1 MKKNSLIFAIFIFPF
16 FIWNNSYAADGSFHL
31 DNAKIDLN
39 DQHSLQRGARN
50 FINYCLNCHS
60 ANYMRYN
67 RLQDIGLSEDEI
79 KKNLLF
85 TADKSGEL
93 MNISMDSVE
102 AKKWFGANPPNLTVT
117 ARSRGKDWIYTYLR
131 TFYVDDSRELGW
143 NNLVYPNAAMPHV
156 LWELQGTQVYK
167 DNHLSLLKA
176 GILSEQEYDQFVLD
190 TTNYMVFMAEPAKL
204 VRHKIGY
211 FVLGFLVILLI
222 LVINLKREFW
232 KDIK

>member
-1 MKKNSLIFAIFIFPF
+1 MKKNSLILAILLFPF

-31 DNAKIDLN
+31 DNAKIDLD
-39 DQHSLQRGARN
+39 DQQSLQRGARN

-93 MNISMDSVE
+93 MNISMDNVE

-131 TFYVDDSRELGW
+131 TFYIDDSRELGW

-176 GILSEQEYDQFVLD
+176 GVLSEQEYDQFVLD

>member
-1 MKKNSLIFAIFIFPF
+1 MKKNSLILAILLFPF

-31 DNAKIDLN
+31 DNAKIDLD
-39 DQHSLQRGARN
+39 DQQSLQRGARN

-93 MNISMDSVE
+93 MNISMDNVE

-131 TFYVDDSRELGW
+131 TFYIDDSRELGW

-156 LWELQGTQVYK
+156 LWELQGTQVYE

-211 FVLGFLVILLI
+211 FVIGFLVILLI